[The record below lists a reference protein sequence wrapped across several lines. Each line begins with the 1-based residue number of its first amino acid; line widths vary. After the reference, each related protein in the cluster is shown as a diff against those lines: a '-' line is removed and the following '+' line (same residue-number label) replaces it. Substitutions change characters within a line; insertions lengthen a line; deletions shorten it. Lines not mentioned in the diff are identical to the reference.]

1 VGRDRWRQLHCVRG
15 EASHRRG
22 HTRVEEDEAM
32 NISRIRPLELAVIVC
47 GAWGLL
53 AGPVSLVVW
62 LMGGK

>member
-1 VGRDRWRQLHCVRG
+1 VTF
-15 EASHRRG
+15 A
-22 HTRVEEDEAM
+22 
-32 NISRIRPLELAVIVC
+32 RIRPLELAVIVC